1 MTANRQHL
9 QDFLEEQYYNIVHQ
23 RWMSLS
29 EVEYLKMQA
38 RDQQFIVR
46 ETPRTNVQ
54 IWQDFYRTV
63 VSQ

>member
-1 MTANRQHL
+1 MTTNRQHL

-38 RDQQFIVR
+38 RDQQLVVR